1 MSIGQDIVAFKAAYP
16 EFATDSDATI
26 AAVFNTADVF
36 LESDTWIRQRDFAK
50 AQQLWVAHILTLKN
64 MLGGNLVFGG
74 SSSSSTTTTS
84 GGLTDLFVRSIKIG
98 ERLVSF
104 DRRQLLNT
112 NKASQ
117 STGAGPGEDN
127 LLLTL
132 YGNLF
137 LQLRQR
143 NFPLVVVL

>member
-1 MSIGQDIVAFKAAYP
+1 MTTAQDIIAFKAGYP
-16 EFATDSDATI
+16 EFGTDSDATI

-36 LESDTWIRQRDFAK
+36 LDASVWSQRDFAK
-50 AQQLWVAHILTLKN
+50 ARQLWVAHILTLKS
-64 MLGGNLVFGG
+64 MMGATLSLAGG
-74 SSSSSTTTTS
+74 SSSSTTTS
-84 GGLTDLFVRSIKIG
+84 GGLTDLFVRQIRIG
-98 ERLVSF
+98 ERTVSF

-112 NKASQ
+112 SKQ
-117 STGAGPGEDN
+117 SATGTGPGEDN

-143 NFPLVVVL
+143 NFPLVAIV

>member
-1 MSIGQDIVAFKAAYP
+1 MATAQDIIAFKAAYS
-16 EFATDSDATI
+16 EFSTDSDATI

-36 LESDTWIRQRDFAK
+36 LDASVWISQRDFAK
-50 AQQLWVAHILTLKN
+50 AKQLWVAHILTLKN
-64 MLGGNLVFGG
+64 LMGASLSMAGA
-74 SSSSSTTTTS
+74 SSTSTTAS

-112 NKASQ
+112 SRGSV
-117 STGAGPGEDN
+117 STGTGPGEDN

-143 NFPLVVVL
+143 NFPLVAIV